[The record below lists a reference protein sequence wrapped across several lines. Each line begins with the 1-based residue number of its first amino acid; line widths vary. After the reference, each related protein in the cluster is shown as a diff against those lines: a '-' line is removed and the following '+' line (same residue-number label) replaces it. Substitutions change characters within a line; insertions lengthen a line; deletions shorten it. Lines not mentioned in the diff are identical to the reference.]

1 VIFAKRLLSL
11 REKGIDQD
19 VPIRIFAPTSDGV
32 EWVCRYEIDWPDGHR
47 ERAIHGADS
56 VQALLLALKM
66 IGFDLYTSEAHKTG
80 RLMWE
85 AAGQGYGFP
94 VPVNARDLLV
104 GEDKRFEA

>member
-1 VIFAKRLLSL
+1 VIIATRLLKL

-19 VPIRIFAPTSDGV
+19 VPIRISAPVLDGTA
-32 EWVCRYEIDWPDGHR
+32 WVCRYEIDWPDGHC
-47 ERAIHGADS
+47 ERAIHGVDS

-66 IGFDLYTSEAHKTG
+66 IGFDLYNSAEHSAG
-80 RLMWE
+80 VILWE
-85 AAGQGYGFP
+85 EAGQGYGFP